1 MAKGF
6 CAVLCEFFGL
16 QERLRITVDIDHVPG
31 SPNDVADAPNR
42 DANPSDL
49 GFLPSPAFHLV
60 CAELSAPL
68 QLQLFPS
75 ADFFRG
81 YFASCDIC
89 RCLKVLGAVPLSGQA
104 SGLTPF
110 GPTAPFH
117 LEPVSDR
124 TFRMSELIFSQ
135 KEGSFVDSRRRNKR
149 TADGRLAQT
158 NVGNF
163 VSEQRAGVLVLGA
176 YRFHSAPATGLNML
190 FFSFFRTL
198 VDRNV
203 QVTVELKND
212 LCITGTLQSADQFLN
227 LKLANARTYR
237 LQIER
242 GSVVRYVHLPGH
254 EAAVFPPDMFLAP
267 LDLQRSNEMSC
278 LDNLVSEGQNLSER
292 PALNLFW
299 SEDFSTFA
307 KAHQMDC

>member
-1 MAKGF
+1 
-6 CAVLCEFFGL
+6 
-16 QERLRITVDIDHVPG
+16 
-31 SPNDVADAPNR
+31 
-42 DANPSDL
+42 
-49 GFLPSPAFHLV
+49 
-60 CAELSAPL
+60 
-68 QLQLFPS
+68 
-75 ADFFRG
+75 
-81 YFASCDIC
+81 
-89 RCLKVLGAVPLSGQA
+89 
-104 SGLTPF
+104 
-110 GPTAPFH
+110 
-117 LEPVSDR
+117 
-124 TFRMSELIFSQ
+124 MSELIFSQ

-267 LDLQRSNEMSC
+267 LDLQRWTQSRCKTVVAEKQSRSNEMSC